1 MKKKNIR
8 ERTCHSVRSFY
19 LAIEWEIV
27 TNL

>member
-1 MKKKNIR
+1 MKKKKIR